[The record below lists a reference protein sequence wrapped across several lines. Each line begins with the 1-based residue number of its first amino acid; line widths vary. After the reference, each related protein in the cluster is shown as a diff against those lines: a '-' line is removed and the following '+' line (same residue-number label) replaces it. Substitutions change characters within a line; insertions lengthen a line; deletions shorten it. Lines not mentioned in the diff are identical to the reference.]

1 VIQKWRN
8 LKKNYDKVVSENLK
22 TGNNKHTWKIFKELH
37 DIYFKNPKYHPQF
50 TVSSTPPYNQTTQK
64 NSVESPYCSIKTI
77 GSTDDGVFNAKP
89 DKESCT
95 KNLCPSKSVARKRKT
110 TTLSEIEHNKQKRH
124 EEKMQQKK
132 MYVRVVP
139 AKFRERRMTFLLFS
153 SCSDVQNVL
162 CSYQVFFNKNV

>member
-1 VIQKWRN
+1 MYNKKQVWGMISNKLKEHNILKSSAKCDEKWRN
-8 LKKNYDKVVSENLK
+8 LKKNYDKVVSENKK
-22 TGNNKHTWKIFKELH
+22 TGNNKHTWKFFKELH

-64 NSVESPYCSIKTI
+64 NSAESPHCSIKNI

-95 KNLCPSKSVARKRKT
+95 KNLCPSSSVARKRKT

-132 MYVRVVP
+132 NM
-139 AKFRERRMTFLLFS
+139 FEWFQ
-153 SCSDVQNVL
+153 QN
-162 CSYQVFFNKNV
+162 FGKGE